1 MRNRS
6 ATTRLVLLGTA
17 GGPTPKRF
25 RAAPASAVVVGKD
38 VYIVDCGNGVARQM
52 AMAGLSAASLRA
64 VFITHHHSDHNADF
78 GNLLLLAWAAGLTDG
93 VEIIGPEPLKSMVK
107 GFFEVQRE
115 DIAIRRAD
123 EGRPSL
129 MPLVSEHEVSEAG
142 IVYKDENLVVTAALV
157 NHPPF
162 RVALA
167 YRFDSADRS
176 IVFSGDTT
184 RSPNLISLA
193 KGADIL
199 VHEVIYHPAIDL
211 LSSNG
216 NAARLR
222 QHLLNSHTNVAEV
235 GYIAKE
241 AGVGT
246 LVLNHFV
253 PADGEV
259 NERVWLEEARRGFDG
274 KVIAGQDLMV
284 I

>member
-1 MRNRS
+1 MRKQL

-25 RAAPASAVVVGKD
+25 RSAPASAIVIGED

-52 AMAGLSAASLRA
+52 AIARLSAASLRA

-78 GNLLLLAWAAGLTDG
+78 GNLLLLAWAAGLTDE
-93 VEIIGPEPLKSMVK
+93 VELIGPEPLGSMLK
-107 GFFEVQRE
+107 GFFEIQRE
-115 DIAIRRAD
+115 DIAIRMAD

-129 MPLVSEHEVSEAG
+129 TELVSEHEVNEAG
-142 IVYKDENLVVTAALV
+142 VVYKDENLVVTAALV

-162 RVALA
+162 RTALA

-199 VHEVIYHPAIDL
+199 VHEVIYHPAIDAL
-211 LSSNG
+211 TSHSN
-216 NAARLR
+216 APRLR
-222 QHLLNSHTNVAEV
+222 QHLLGSHTDVTEV
-235 GYIAKE
+235 GSIAKE
-241 AGVGT
+241 AEVKT

-259 NERVWLEEARRGFDG
+259 DERTWLEEARRGFDG
-274 KVIAGQDLMV
+274 KVIVGQDLMV